1 MSTPKVYRD
10 EIKEGRDGYF
20 VTYQPA
26 DARFPFASVDL
37 VFPEGSIDR
46 AQVARA
52 MEAELEFWL
61 KRYAVPAMVSAF
73 DAKEDLIRVGRES
86 SESHLMGYREAR
98 DGQIVQ
104 RWGLFKN
111 DELPSEQADG
121 EYLKNVYQNVP
132 FRTQAAVHEAVE
144 RETRNTAK
152 AARVIILFIVVV
164 PVLIEII
171 SLGVAWIGYI
181 LSGIS
186 ITAGIYKA
194 AKAFG
199 WLKPSERA
207 KAKADKERKMA
218 HYYWHC
224 ERNPEA
230 FNRLKIENF
239 EREAIERTRKEAETL
254 SKKRGA
260 KK

>member
-1 MSTPKVYRD
+1 M
-10 EIKEGRDGYF
+10 
-20 VTYQPA
+20 
-26 DARFPFASVDL
+26 
-37 VFPEGSIDR
+37 
-46 AQVARA
+46 
-52 MEAELEFWL
+52 
-61 KRYAVPAMVSAF
+61 
-73 DAKEDLIRVGRES
+73 
-86 SESHLMGYREAR
+86 
-98 DGQIVQ
+98 
-104 RWGLFKN
+104 
-111 DELPSEQADG
+111 
-121 EYLKNVYQNVP
+121 KNVYQNVP

-181 LSGIS
+181 LSGLS

-207 KAKADKERKMA
+207 KAKAEKERKMG

-224 ERNPEA
+224 ERNTEA

-239 EREAIERTRKEAETL
+239 EREAIERTRKEAEAL
-254 SKKRGA
+254 SKKKGS
-260 KK
+260 KE

>member
-1 MSTPKVYRD
+1 MNAPKVYRD

-26 DARFPFASVDL
+26 DERFPFASVDL
-37 VFPEGSIDR
+37 MFPEGSTDG
-46 AQVARA
+46 AQIVRA
-52 MEAELEFWL
+52 MEEELEFWL
-61 KRYAVPAMVSAF
+61 KRYAVPTMVSAF
-73 DAKEDLIRVGRES
+73 DAKEDLIRIRLES
-86 SESHLMGYREAR
+86 CECHLMGYREAK
-98 DGQIVQ
+98 GGHIVQ

-111 DELPSEQADG
+111 DELPSEQADR

-132 FRTQAAVHEAVE
+132 FRTQAAVHDTVE
-144 RETRNTAK
+144 RETRNMAK
-152 AARVIILFIVVV
+152 AARVIILFIVIV

-207 KAKADKERKMA
+207 KAKTEKDLKMG

-230 FNRLKIENF
+230 FNRLNIENF
-239 EREAIERTRKEAETL
+239 GLPSAMPALE
-254 SKKRGA
+254 
-260 KK
+260 